1 MSKNSTTNDNF
12 YRNVLYYEE
21 HYLNFFNEL
30 KPEVQKK
37 FNWTLLL
44 ISTVERVPEK
54 YLKHITGSK
63 GLYEVRVESASDIFR
78 VFCFFD
84 EDKLVILLNGFQ
96 KKTWK
101 TPKNQMK
108 RAEQLKEQY
117 YYEKQHKKD
126 Y

>member
-1 MSKNSTTNDNF
+1 MSENRTTYENF

-108 RAEQLKEQY
+108 RAELLKEQY

>member
-1 MSKNSTTNDNF
+1 MSENRTINDNF

-108 RAEQLKEQY
+108 RAELLKEQY

>member
-1 MSKNSTTNDNF
+1 MSENRTTNDNF

>member
-1 MSKNSTTNDNF
+1 MTKNSTTNENF

-21 HYLNFFNEL
+21 HYLDFFNDL

-101 TPKNQMK
+101 TPKNQIK

>member
-1 MSKNSTTNDNF
+1 MSENRTKNDNF

-63 GLYEVRVESASDIFR
+63 GLYEVRVESASDILR

>member
-1 MSKNSTTNDNF
+1 MSIENKINHDF
-12 YRNVLYYEE
+12 CREVIYFEE
-21 HYLNFFNEL
+21 HYLKFFNQL
-30 KPEVQKK
+30 RPEVKKK

-44 ISTVERVPEK
+44 ISTVKRVPEK

-63 GLYEVRVESASDIFR
+63 GLYEVRVESASDIYR

-96 KKTWK
+96 KKSWK
-101 TPKNQMK
+101 IPKNQMK

-117 YYEKQHKKD
+117 CHEKQHKKD

>member
-1 MSKNSTTNDNF
+1 MSENRTTNDNF

-84 EDKLVILLNGFQ
+84 EDQLVILLNGFQ

-108 RAEQLKEQY
+108 RAELLKEQY

>member
-1 MSKNSTTNDNF
+1 MTKNSTTDENF
-12 YRNVLYYEE
+12 HRNVLYYEE
-21 HYLNFFNEL
+21 HYLDFFNDL

-78 VFCFFD
+78 VFCF
-84 EDKLVILLNGFQ
+84 L
-96 KKTWK
+96 
-101 TPKNQMK
+101 MK
-108 RAEQLKEQY
+108 INW
-117 YYEKQHKKD
+117 
-126 Y
+126 

>member
-1 MSKNSTTNDNF
+1 MSENRTINDNF